1 MISGMQPEVSTVIEG
16 ELALLAPAVRRSA
29 TRVGD
34 LLDPE
39 FREIGASGRLWTRPE
54 IIAALAGEDVD
65 ADPFEATDMVGRVIG
80 PGFVLLTY
88 ASRAGDR
95 RTRRSSLSDTP
106 GSNGDACITR
116 ALCWPIRS
124 ERACWTPGLPP
135 PCATVSLW
143 LDTLR
148 TLLSP
153 LHRLSSPL
161 QGIDAVTTDEADH
174 DQVRHDQ

>member
-16 ELALLAPAVRRSA
+16 ELALLSPALRRSA

-88 ASRAGDR
+88 VCRGGDR
-95 RTRRSSLSDTP
+95 RTRRSSLWRHS
-106 GSNGDACITR
+106 GQHWRCLHHQG
-116 ALCWPIRS
+116 
-124 ERACWTPGLPP
+124 
-135 PCATVSLW
+135 TVL
-143 LDTLR
+143 
-148 TLLSP
+148 
-153 LHRLSSPL
+153 
-161 QGIDAVTTDEADH
+161 AD
-174 DQVRHDQ
+174 QE